1 MRYAHFPDHT
11 LSRARPSQPCGLR
24 QRWQVLVAVALLG
37 LSAAWAQTDCSPS
50 PPEDTQVVDRGPI
63 KTVQG
68 PLARFDPCHRSVRLD
83 RPSFFSPRRGEL
95 PPLVLI
101 AHGGGGLGGYERD
114 FAKWLNQQGFA
125 TLVFDAFEMNGLVPR
140 SDLLLYNMSNG
151 GRQRMIYK
159 ATLGAYR
166 WALLQPQIDTRKI
179 FIQGLSNGG
188 AVAINMA
195 AAVDA
200 AHVRG
205 VIAEGAPSTGIGFPD
220 AIQVPLLMV
229 YGAADHYGGT
239 HADDWMHLRAMPC
252 AYNDHDPTAPLGFA
266 QSCHRSRN
274 PGQQMPSPQAW
285 YERAKAQGQDVRF
298 ERIDGGG
305 HGILFS
311 DFSSSVRSLPGGRQ
325 FYRSQGAPADTR
337 LRLQETLLAFIVERL
352 ALGVER

>member
-1 MRYAHFPDHT
+1 MKYTHLIDYALNRTP
-11 LSRARPSQPCGLR
+11 PSKPQGPRLGWPML
-24 QRWQVLVAVALLG
+24 LLG
-37 LSAAWAQTDCSPS
+37 VLLGWSAASAQTDCSPS
-50 PPEDTQVVDRGPI
+50 PAEDTQVVDRGPV

-68 PLARFDPCHRSVRLD
+68 PLATFDPCHRSVRLD
-83 RPSFFSPRRGEL
+83 RPAFFAPRRGDT

-114 FAKWLNQQGFA
+114 FAKWMNQQGFA

-140 SDLLLYNMSNG
+140 SDLLVFNMSNG

-166 WALLQPQIDTRKI
+166 WALQQPQIDTRKI

-188 AVAINMA
+188 SVAINMA

-200 AHVRG
+200 THVRG

-220 AIQVPLLMV
+220 AIRVPLLLV

-239 HADDWMHLRAMPC
+239 HADDWMHLRALPC
-252 AYNDHDPTAPLGFA
+252 AFNDHDPSAPMGFTR
-266 QSCHRSRN
+266 SCSRTQN
-274 PGQQMPSPQAW
+274 PGQRMPSPQAW

-298 ERIDGGG
+298 DLIDGGG

-311 DFSSSVRSLPGGRQ
+311 DFASSVRSLPGGRQ
-325 FYRSQGAPADTR
+325 FYRSQGAAAETR
-337 LRLQETLLAFIVERL
+337 LKLQKTLLEFIESKL
-352 ALGVER
+352 